1 MRTHQRHLSHK
12 QELLSPSL
20 QFTSHF
26 DLNWWFSWEV
36 YTSVVPAESTCAS
49 GYKISHAS
57 GNTDKHNAMLLAVLN
72 GIEIQPSSWKGYTN
86 GWRKFAWLQHYYIY
100 LMIIIFQTLV
110 QSVRLVMYFISLCV
124 GVWSDVAILEVST
137 EYHSCLYLLNQNC
150 VFLYMPLWSQIEK
163 KEIYI
168 YRYVYK
174 PPNIEII

>member
-110 QSVRLVMYFISLCV
+110 QSVRLVMVLYIIVCGSVKRVCNSGSKYRVSFMSLSLKPKICSFIYALMI
-124 GVWSDVAILEVST
+124 SD
-137 EYHSCLYLLNQNC
+137 
-150 VFLYMPLWSQIEK
+150 
-163 KEIYI
+163 
-168 YRYVYK
+168 
-174 PPNIEII
+174 